1 MVATANIFEMV
12 LALVRANATRLFREP
27 LHERDSERL
36 RWPGS
41 SMEERRSD
49 KPQTA
54 VQLCLGSP
62 GRITGTWSNRSTHRP
77 FKAKIAGSNPVVPT
91 RRDVVQVGST
101 SALGAEGRGFE
112 SHHPDQCDGAIV
124 QRPECQTVDLE
135 TGVRFPV
142 VPPTATRALC
152 RTRAQERNRGRYS
165 LWVASSGKGETTLPE
180 QQRGVAKGTR
190 HLPSKQAFVGSSPT
204 TPVL

>member
-1 MVATANIFEMV
+1 MNLL
-12 LALVRANATRLFREP
+12 LALMRSGATRPFREP

-62 GRITGTWSNRSTHRP
+62 ERITGTWSNRSTHRP
-77 FKAKIAGSNPVVPT
+77 FKPKIAGSNPVVPI
-91 RRDVVQVGST
+91 RRDVVQLGST
-101 SALGAEGRGFE
+101 PALGAGGRRFK
-112 SHHPDQCDGAIV
+112 SDHPDQSNGAIV

-142 VPPTATRALC
+142 VPPTATLALC
-152 RTRAQERNRGRYS
+152 RTRAQERNCGRHA

-180 QQRGVAKGTR
+180 PQRGVAKRIR
-190 HLPSKQAFVGSSPT
+190 HLSSKQAFAGSSPA
-204 TPVL
+204 TPVR